1 MYSQLI
7 TPYGNITTDPRI
19 IHMVGEKMIFT
30 CTTGKDKNKL
40 KDKFPRKY
48 GTVINLN
55 ELEKDERLANS
66 MVSPSTTTIGPV
78 GEYLFLPLFFIHC
91 VASNNFVYLFNLPD
105 CGSCSFFLL
114 FLRLSFC
121 FHASLECI
129 LCCCEQNFCHTH
141 SVSPS
146 HLTLIIP
153 NESSDVI

>member
-1 MYSQLI
+1 MNVCRTRDIFFTFAHAIILSCVHFCLFFLPLQLI

-30 CTTGKDKNKL
+30 CTTGKDKSKL

-78 GEYLFLPLFFIHC
+78 GEYLFL
-91 VASNNFVYLFNLPD
+91 
-105 CGSCSFFLL
+105 
-114 FLRLSFC
+114 RLSFL
-121 FHASLECI
+121 LERVITLFTCSTYLTVVPVI
-129 LCCCEQNFCHTH
+129 FSPFMHHLN
-141 SVSPS
+141 VSFVVS
-146 HLTLIIP
+146 
-153 NESSDVI
+153 